1 MDFFTKSEKWLKK
14 EWQKKSFR
22 VFFVVNVLLS
32 FLLTAENIGLFSS
45 GVSRALRYDLLLAAL
60 AVIAWIDRRS
70 KRIPNSI
77 LLAMILIR
85 LIFLA
90 LEWILYPDMG
100 LAMLISS
107 VMGAL
112 IGGGLFLLCYFLTRG
127 GIGMGDVK
135 LFAVVGLYVGS
146 GVIMTV
152 VFLSVVASAVY
163 SIIQLLRKKTKLK
176 DEIPFAP
183 FIWIGLILAMAIG
196 M

>member
-1 MDFFTKSEKWLKK
+1 MNFFTKSTKWLKK
-14 EWQKKSFR
+14 EWQEKNFR
-22 VFFVVNVLLS
+22 IFLVVNVLLS

-45 GVSRALRYDLLLAAL
+45 GVSRAFRYDLLLAAL

>member
-1 MDFFTKSEKWLKK
+1 MNFFTKSTKWLKK

-22 VFFVVNVLLS
+22 VFLVVNVLLC

-45 GVSRALRYDLLLAAL
+45 GVLRALRYDLLLAAL

-77 LLAMILIR
+77 LLAMIPIR

-100 LAMLISS
+100 LAMFISS

-146 GVIMTV
+146 GVVMTM